1 VRSGTGFDAERFEDV
16 GSAMAGEVSS
26 VEVRDITIKLH
37 RAGAGQKLLF
47 LHGAGGLAQW
57 LPFFDDLAEGY
68 ELLVPEH
75 PGFGASDDAAWIRN
89 VPDMA
94 MYYLE
99 LAEMLGID
107 QAHLVGHSLGGW
119 IAAEMLVR
127 DRARFDSL
135 TLIAPAG
142 IRVEGVLSGDNFIWG
157 PEERIR
163 NLYHDQSFAEQLLG
177 MELTEEQRNLQL
189 RNLFAATKLGWQ
201 PRWYDPDLER
211 WLHRIKLPSL
221 VVWGADD
228 KLLPRE
234 YGALWRE
241 RLPDPRLI
249 TIDQC
254 GHIPHVEKREV
265 VSREVREFLKGVA

>member
-1 VRSGTGFDAERFEDV
+1 
-16 GSAMAGEVSS
+16 MAAEVSS
-26 VEVRDITIKLH
+26 IEVRDITIKLH

-94 MYYLE
+94 MFYLE
-99 LAEMLGID
+99 LAEAIGID

-119 IAAEMLVR
+119 IAAEILVR
-127 DRARFDSL
+127 DRARFESL

-157 PEERIR
+157 PEERVR
-163 NLYHDQSFAEQLLG
+163 NLFHDQSYAEQLLG
-177 MELTEEQRNLQL
+177 LELTEEQQNVQL

-221 VVWGADD
+221 IVWGADD
-228 KLLPRE
+228 KLMPRE

-241 RLPDPRLI
+241 RLPDARLI
-249 TIDQC
+249 TIDEC
-254 GHIPHVEKREV
+254 GHIPQVEKRDV